1 MGKLIAWGLLMFA
14 GLFLYALLGPAFVF
28 ILAILVVIFDI

>member
-14 GLFLYALLGPAFVF
+14 GVFLLALFGPAFILV
-28 ILAILVVIFDI
+28 LAILVVIFDI